1 MHGAAIF
8 FSHREKKLSSL
19 KPILRRFYTSLPTK
33 LRFPVD
39 LTRAGIQ
46 DTLENWRLPA
56 YRVQAT
62 FPDNQVE
69 GSMILFG
76 DRPQYASWTYRM
88 FGRVIEPK
96 KIGDFTLLQ
105 ILGAHSALKA
115 DISLCPINPLIQPIF
130 LCLKWYE
137 IPLYVNCHADLN
149 KSIKALFCIKGANED
164 LRVARRSRYTF
175 RIIRNDDHAIEVFF
189 HKMMLPTINNRHE
202 QRAFLSEWQNIK
214 RIYQEGF
221 LAAAY
226 SEEQWVGAILVSLE
240 SETTT
245 RLANMGWLNGDSY
258 WLKNGIVAALIN
270 FTFNWAKNNNYK
282 QVNLGAS
289 NPFANDGPLNFKL
302 KWGATLSFPKTDY
315 LAGRLQ
321 GTRSYLGVKL
331 DLTSPATQSFLSS
344 TPLLHSN
351 RNKISVI
358 GWNAEI
364 PPLFRRQLDLGIE
377 WINLAE

>member
-8 FSHREKKLSSL
+8 FSCREKKLSSL
-19 KPILRRFYTSLPTK
+19 KSILRQFYTSLPKK

-39 LTRAGIQ
+39 LTMAGIQ

-62 FPDNQVE
+62 LPGSEIE
-69 GSMILFG
+69 GTMIFFG
-76 DRPQYASWTYRM
+76 DRPQYASWTHRM
-88 FGRVIEPK
+88 FGQSIEPT

-105 ILGAHSALKA
+105 ILGAHSSLKA
-115 DISLCPINPLIQPIF
+115 DISLCPINPLIQPFF
-130 LCLKWYE
+130 LCFKWYE

-149 KSIKALFCIKGANED
+149 KSIKALFCVKGANED
-164 LRVARRSRYTF
+164 LRVARRSGYKF
-175 RIIRNDDHAIEVFF
+175 CIISNDDHAIEVFF
-189 HKMMLPTINNRHE
+189 HKMMLPTISNRHE
-202 QRAFLSEWQNIK
+202 QRAFLSEWHNIK
-214 RIYQEGF
+214 RIYQMGF

-226 SEEQWVGAILVSLE
+226 FEEQWVGAILVSLE
-240 SETTT
+240 TETTA

-302 KWGATLSFPKTDY
+302 KWGATMDFPEVDY
-315 LAGRLQ
+315 NGGHLQ

-331 DLTSPATQSFLSS
+331 NLTSPATQFFLSS
-344 TPLLHSN
+344 TPLLYSN
-351 RNKISVI
+351 RKKIGVI
-358 GWNAEI
+358 GWNAKI

-377 WINLAE
+377 WVNLAE